1 MRLALTVLLVVALG
15 GLQYRLWFGDTSV
28 ASVQAKEARLDDLEA
43 ELRRLEARNRIL
55 ASEVDSLREG
65 LGAVEAQAR
74 LTLGFIR
81 PDEHFYQVIEAVR
94 PDTITPVPLESHT
107 VPRLESDD

>member
-1 MRLALTVLLVVALG
+1 MRALTLVLLLMLA

-28 ASVQAKEARLDDLEA
+28 AGVQAKAARLDALETD
-43 ELRRLEARNRIL
+43 LRRLEARNRTL
-55 ASEVDSLREG
+55 AAEVESLREG

-81 PDEHFYQVIEAVR
+81 PDEHFYQVIEGVR
-94 PDTITPVPLESHT
+94 SETITPVPLESHSAPGRH
-107 VPRLESDD
+107 VDE